1 MNSIRS
7 QIFGGEQLERRS
19 LIGSKRP
26 RGAKA
31 DALQSVAI
39 AREEKRTNDT
49 RNADRHRLVDET
61 VRLGHGGRTLDA
73 ELINLSGG
81 GAMVRAD
88 FAPKLW
94 DRVDLHLG
102 ENGTVECAVRWL
114 RDDRVGLEFAHETR
128 IDCSPTE
135 RNAVLNAV
143 LARNFPDLVIK
154 GSASP
159 QADRD
164 DSGDE
169 SAHRRTDP
177 RHPLIW
183 SGLIH
188 YNHDSTPVRLRNIST
203 KGALIDCETSLPVGA
218 ALLLDLGDELT
229 IFGKVAWS
237 VGDQAGLIF
246 DQLLDL
252 KQLARSKPD
261 VAPTAWK
268 PPAYL
273 RDESTTGSAWDDK
286 WGRLSLNELQNSLEG
301 YLKH

>member
-7 QIFGGEQLERRS
+7 QIFGGEQPERKS

-26 RGAKA
+26 RGAKP

-39 AREEKRTNDT
+39 ARAEQRTSDN

-61 VRLGHGGRTLDA
+61 VRLTHGGRKLDA
-73 ELINLSGG
+73 ELINFSGG

-94 DRVDLHLG
+94 DRVDLRLG
-102 ENGTVECAVRWL
+102 ENGNLECAVRWL

-128 IDCSPTE
+128 IDCSPAE

-143 LARNFPDLVIK
+143 LVRNFPDLVIE
-154 GSASP
+154 
-159 QADRD
+159 
-164 DSGDE
+164 E
-169 SAHRRTDP
+169 SAALPAIGNDPNSPSEHRRTDP
-177 RHPLIW
+177 RHPLVW

-203 KGALIDCETSLPVGA
+203 TGALIDCDIALPVGA
-218 ALLLDLGDELT
+218 SLLLDLGEELT
-229 IFGKVAWS
+229 MFSKVAWA
-237 VGDQAGLIF
+237 VGDQAGLTF
-246 DQLLDL
+246 DQLFDL
-252 KQLARSKPD
+252 AQLARAKPE
-261 VAPTAWK
+261 VAPTGWK

-273 RDESTTGSAWDDK
+273 RDETTTGSAYDDK